1 MAGVR
6 HRLDLF
12 GVLVLSFAAAGG
24 ITHDLLIGAV
34 PPGSIA
40 DWRYIVVPG
49 WLAGDVL
56 GPSVGPAVAEPR
68 ARFRCCRVGAVRC
81 CRRAQGARLPTQPS
95 RGDDA
100 RGCDRRRRGW
110 SRTCCGGSPPTCLRR
125 AVRGRSARRRWWPT
139 AATPV
144 RPAGD
149 YRRGQCFGLR
159 LLAIRRGWGLP
170 VARAPERP
178 SGQDK
183 EGPARH
189 ETRSSQRRH
198 VPTLSSAASRPA
210 GRGWRKE
217 GLR

>member
-34 PPGSIA
+34 PPASIA

-110 SRTCCGGSPPTCLRR
+110 SGTCCGGSPQHVHAELY
-125 AVRGRSARRRWWPT
+125 AVAVLAAVGGQLLQLPSDPLATIGAGNASGCASWPSG
-139 AATPV
+139 V
-144 RPAGD
+144 AGD
-149 YRRGQCFGLR
+149 CR
-159 LLAIRRGWGLP
+159 W
-170 VARAPERP
+170 PERP
-178 SGQDK
+178 SDQAVRTRRGLHVMRRAALSGGMCQRCH
-183 EGPARH
+183 PRPRARRV
-189 ETRSSQRRH
+189 EDGARR
-198 VPTLSSAASRPA
+198 V
-210 GRGWRKE
+210 
-217 GLR
+217 